1 MSAGPPTDPADAPDA
16 PEPALAPTARPEYAD
31 RLRTLQARRWKQ
43 WVDVQ
48 APYRWFL
55 RRLRL
60 GRTLDVGC
68 GIGRNLGNLGGD
80 VVGVDHNADAVAR
93 CRAEGFVAYTTA
105 EFPTSPDAR
114 TGDYDAL
121 LFSHVLEH
129 MDRARAVALVA
140 EYRPYLRPG
149 GRVVMITPQERGYA
163 SDATHVEFHD
173 LDGLRAIAGDLGL
186 VVEQA
191 RSFPFP
197 RPVGRVFPY
206 NEFVVVARWSEAP
219 PVRR

>member
-1 MSAGPPTDPADAPDA
+1 MSAGPPTDPTDAPD
-16 PEPALAPTARPEYAD
+16 PALAPTARPEYAD
-31 RLRTLQARRWKQ
+31 RLRTLQSRRWKQ

-68 GIGRNLGNLGGD
+68 GVGRNLANLGGD

-93 CRAEGFVAYTTA
+93 CRAEGFAAYTAA
-105 EFPTSPDAR
+105 EFPESADAR
-114 TGDYDAL
+114 LGTFDAL

-129 MDRARAVALVA
+129 MDRARAAALVA

-149 GRVVMITPQERGYA
+149 GRIVMITPQERGYA
-163 SDATHVEFHD
+163 SDATHVELHD

-186 VVEQA
+186 AVEQA

-197 RPVGRVFPY
+197 RIAGRIFTY
-206 NEFVVVARWSEAP
+206 NEFVVVARS
-219 PVRR
+219 V

>member
-1 MSAGPPTDPADAPDA
+1 MSAGPQDDPIEPIEPIEPTDPID
-16 PEPALAPTARPEYAD
+16 PALAPTARAEYAD
-31 RLRTLQARRWKQ
+31 RLRTLQGRRWKQ

-68 GIGRNLGNLGGD
+68 GIGRNLANLGGD
-80 VVGVDHNADAVAR
+80 VVGVDHNAEAVAR
-93 CRAEGFVAYTTA
+93 CRAEGFVAHTTA
-105 EFPTSPDAR
+105 DFTDSPDAVPG
-114 TGDYDAL
+114 TYDAL

-129 MDRARAVALVA
+129 MARADAVDLVA
-140 EYRPYLRPG
+140 AYRPYLRPG

-163 SDATHVEFHD
+163 TDATHVEFHD
-173 LDGLRAIAGDLGL
+173 LDGLRGMARDLGL
-186 VVEQA
+186 VVERA

-197 RPVGRVFPY
+197 RPVGRIFPY
-206 NEFVVVARWSEAP
+206 NEFVVVARAE
-219 PVRR
+219 

>member
-1 MSAGPPTDPADAPDA
+1 MSAGPPPDPTDR

-31 RLRTLQARRWKQ
+31 RLRTLQSRRWKQ

-68 GIGRNLGNLGGD
+68 GIGRNLANLGGD
-80 VVGVDHNADAVAR
+80 AVGVDHNADAVAR
-93 CRAEGFVAYTTA
+93 CRAAGFAAHTTA
-105 EFPTSPDAR
+105 GFPDSADAR
-114 TGDYDAL
+114 AGTYDAL

-129 MDRARAVALVA
+129 MDRARAAALVA

-149 GRVVMITPQERGYA
+149 GRIVMITPQERGYA

-173 LDGLRAIAGDLGL
+173 LDGLRAIADDLGL
-186 VVEQA
+186 AVEQT

-197 RPVGRVFPY
+197 RIAGRIFTY
-206 NEFVVVARWSEAP
+206 NEFVVVARS
-219 PVRR
+219 V